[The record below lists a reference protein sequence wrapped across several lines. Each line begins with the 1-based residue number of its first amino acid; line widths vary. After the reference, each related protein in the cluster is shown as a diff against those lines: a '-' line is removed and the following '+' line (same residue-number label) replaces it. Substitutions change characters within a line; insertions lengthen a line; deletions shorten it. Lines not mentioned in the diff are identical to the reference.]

1 VGEGPQ
7 ANEYVQWSALDP
19 HARATET
26 LLSERSQRMVEALC
40 WKPAHREPRCLEC
53 HGERTDNLNGVSH
66 DALGTGCRSCHG
78 AGGDWVNS
86 HSGWGDLAENERRQ
100 RYEKSGMVWLR
111 DTGTLAR
118 TCAGCHVGAT
128 TQSVDHDM
136 IAAGHPRLN
145 FELGSY
151 LANLPRHWRL
161 KQRVAAEEAEQW
173 RTGQLVVARVA
184 LELLA
189 HRAEQG
195 GKQTVV
201 WPELSEYRCA
211 ACHRDLQL
219 RSVKDQPPGARSGMD
234 YPVLQ
239 GFAPMNPWY
248 TTLLEDLLGPLQ
260 ELKDL
265 QREMRAGRASP
276 EAQQKLASQTRALI
290 ARLDRP
296 APPFS
301 TRTFINHQ
309 LDRMPQEVEWEVA
322 TQRYLALCAL
332 QGTWHAGWE
341 EKNTPTRRRALQQVL
356 DRVGKSLVIPC
367 DRSERGP
374 HLGDPVVPAGKDLD
388 AFRLP

>member
-1 VGEGPQ
+1 
-7 ANEYVQWSALDP
+7 
-19 HARATET
+19 
-26 LLSERSQRMVEALC
+26 MVEALC
-40 WKPAHREPRCLEC
+40 WKPAHREPRCLQC
-53 HGERTDNLNGVSH
+53 HGERADNLNGESH
-66 DALGTGCRSCHG
+66 HALGTGCRSCHG

-86 HSGWGDLAENERRQ
+86 HSGWGDLSDNERRQ
-100 RYEKSGMVWLR
+100 HYEKSGMVWLR

-118 TCAGCHVGAT
+118 TCASCHVGELSR
-128 TQSVDHDM
+128 SVDHDM

-161 KQRVAAEEAEQW
+161 KQRVAVEEAEQW
-173 RTGQLVVARVA
+173 RTGQLVVARAA

-195 GKQTVV
+195 GKQTGV

-211 ACHRDLQL
+211 ACHHDLQF
-219 RSVKDQPPGARSGMD
+219 RSVEDQPPGVRGGMD

-265 QREMRAGRASP
+265 KKEMRAGRASP

-290 ARLDRP
+290 AWLDRP
-296 APPFS
+296 APPF
-301 TRTFINHQ
+301 TTHAFINHQ
-309 LDRMPQEVEWEVA
+309 LDRLPQDVEWEVA

-332 QGTWHAGWE
+332 QGTWQAGWE
-341 EKNTPTRRRALQQVL
+341 ETNTPTRRRALQQAL
-356 DRVGKSLVIPC
+356 DRVGKSLVIPRE
-367 DRSERGP
+367 RSERGP
-374 HLGDPVVPAGKDLD
+374 GFGDPVSPAGKDLD